1 MTVKFLSSYS
11 TRPLQMFGGVG
22 FVMGALGTLIC
33 AWLAYLRFFGN
44 QSIGNRP
51 LLLLG
56 ILLIL
61 GGVQLLTLGLLAEM
75 QSRTYHE
82 SHEQTDLRDPRGP
95 GGAGLATP
103 TDDRRII
110 VRKVLTE

>member
-1 MTVKFLSSYS
+1 MSAS
-11 TRPLQMFGGVG
+11 RWA
-22 FVMGALGTLIC
+22 ALGTIIC
-33 AWLAYLRFFGN
+33 AWLAYLRLFGYE
-44 QSIGNRP
+44 SIGNRP
-51 LLLLG
+51 LLLFG

-61 GGVQLLTLGLLAEM
+61 SGVQLVTLGLLAEM
-75 QSRTYHE
+75 QARTYHE
-82 SHEQTDLRDPRGP
+82 SQEQADLRDPRGA